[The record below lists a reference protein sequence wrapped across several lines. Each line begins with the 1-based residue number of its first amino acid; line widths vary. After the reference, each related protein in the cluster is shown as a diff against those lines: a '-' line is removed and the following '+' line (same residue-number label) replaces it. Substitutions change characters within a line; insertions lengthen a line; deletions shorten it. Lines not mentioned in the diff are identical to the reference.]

1 MKRKTKFLGLCLS
14 LMLTVMLCSVT
25 TACDYFKTEP
35 CPCEGPDSLYVAEYY
50 ESVTNPTFE
59 SVDEVLLYQNNT
71 VADYEI
77 GDIFRAMPED
87 VLTYVSTVCLK
98 KYGEITIRDVVSE
111 YKFNREVYDNL
122 PNRNSTNTQPDEQ
135 STANTAPPALEERQ
149 KPVDTT
155 RTANNDNP
163 KSI

>member
-35 CPCEGPDSLYVAEYY
+35 CPCEGPDSTYVAEYY
-50 ESVTNPTFE
+50 ESVTNPLFT
-59 SVDEVLLYQNNT
+59 SVDDVLLYHNNV

-77 GDIFRAMPED
+77 DEIFRSMPED
-87 VLTYVSTVCLK
+87 VITYVSTVCFK
-98 KYGEITIRDVVSE
+98 KYGDVSVHDIVSE
-111 YKFNREVYDNL
+111 YKFNRTIYDNL
-122 PNRNSTNTQPDEQ
+122 SDGNSTNTQSNEQ
-135 STANTAPPALEERQ
+135 STAKTAPPALEEQQ
-149 KPVDTT
+149 KPVDTI
-155 RTANNDNP
+155 RTSNNDNP